1 LLSFS
6 VPEFF
11 IGQFVFGL
19 LVHSIP
25 DRFSLALLFSDFL
38 TLQSSGRAALS
49 SSKRVRGLAH
59 LAPVRFCS
67 RQQCPVSLP
76 LTFVARF
83 DLARLLVISPGHC
96 SVRFRDLLLPPVF
109 HQEALPPS
117 VSVRFN
123 TVLTKAEF

>member
-49 SSKRVRGLAH
+49 SSKRVPGLAQ

-67 RQQCPVSLP
+67 R
-76 LTFVARF
+76 
-83 DLARLLVISPGHC
+83 
-96 SVRFRDLLLPPVF
+96 
-109 HQEALPPS
+109 
-117 VSVRFN
+117 
-123 TVLTKAEF
+123 